1 MTEGEYIEGLK
12 RGDEKVFREF
22 FDQYQLSLLKLCI
35 GFFHNEED
43 AKDIVQDVFIEV
55 FQSIGQFRGD
65 ALLSTWL
72 FRIAVNK
79 SMNQIRKNKNR
90 RILSSFN
97 SVLPFNKKDI
107 TDITDESEISDRH
120 IESKEQAKIIRKAI
134 DLLPGNQRI
143 AFILSK
149 YQDLSYKDI
158 SEVMNISLSAVESLI
173 HRAKLSLQKK
183 LYNLYKKKLI

>member
-22 FDQYQLSLLKLCI
+22 VDQHQLSLLRLCI
-35 GFFHNEED
+35 GFLHNEED

-79 SMNQIRKNKNR
+79 SMNQIRKNKNK
-90 RILSSFN
+90 RILSN
-97 SVLPFNKKDI
+97 IDSVMPFKKKAI
-107 TDITDESEISDRH
+107 ANITDESEISDRH
-120 IESKEQAKIIRKAI
+120 LETKEQAKIIRKAI

-158 SEVMNISLSAVESLI
+158 SGVMNISLSAVESLI
-173 HRAKLSLQKK
+173 HRAKLNLQKK

>member
-22 FDQYQLSLLKLCI
+22 VDQYQLSLLKLCI
-35 GFFHNEED
+35 GFLHNQED

-79 SMNQIRKNKNR
+79 SMNQIRKNKNK
-90 RILSSFN
+90 RILSN
-97 SVLPFNKKDI
+97 IDSVMPFKKKAI
-107 TDITDESEISDRH
+107 ANITDESEISDRH
-120 IESKEQAKIIRKAI
+120 IETKEQAKIIRKAI

-158 SEVMNISLSAVESLI
+158 SGVMNISLSAVESLI